1 MSYRHSTSL
10 RAVKQMT
17 LKELMQ
23 TIEHMPIWLAEL
35 LLKSNP
41 EY

>member
-10 RAVKQMT
+10 RVVKQMT

-23 TIEHMPIWLAEL
+23 TIEHMPICLAEQ